1 MILSKYSFSCKKIYF
16 FIKINNNIV
25 FDYVKRKVGI
35 NMEKEAI
42 KNNEDI
48 QPQSYSKDEITELKK
63 FIDTVKNDDSRSAL
77 ACWGDHSDY
86 SHGY

>member
-1 MILSKYSFSCKKIYF
+1 
-16 FIKINNNIV
+16 
-25 FDYVKRKVGI
+25 
-35 NMEKEAI
+35 MEKEAI